1 MADEEANS
9 QAQPQNTTNNV
20 KITSTGKI
28 TSVDDVLAAPA
39 LVGVMSMLAKTM
51 KESMNEMA
59 TSLSAS
65 FASGQES
72 MLKTL
77 MHGPGGSGE
86 DDDDHSIVDERE
98 DNNEELEEG
107 ELAGATVVTK
117 QPKTINPFLAK
128 FDIKEKSKDVMTGEV
143 LSDEFASTVTNM
155 MRMGQSSADF
165 NKEHNEA
172 IPSNCEGLRPVKV
185 NTEVWNVLSDEHKRT
200 DVMLQKAHKQLQ
212 RGAAA
217 LATVGDILMAHYPDK
232 PDDAMVVA
240 PDQRE
245 SMTNGVHDGLQA
257 LGHANAELAYIRKQF
272 LKPSMAPEMGKLCGQ
287 NQSFTESLFGDD
299 IAKDVESVE
308 VSKKIEGKL
317 AKDTKKASMPNKKTY
332 NNVKGSG
339 NWSGNWYYKS
349 RQNGHGR
356 YTPYDKQGGN
366 RHGQYDNYRGADRK
380 NSGGNSNNW
389 QSKAGKPFLGKRPYR
404 KQHQN

>member
-1 MADEEANS
+1 MADEQANS

-86 DDDDHSIVDERE
+86 DDDDLSIVDERE
-98 DNNEELEEG
+98 DNTEDLEEG
-107 ELAGATVVTK
+107 ELAGASVVTK

-165 NKEHNEA
+165 DKEHNEA

-185 NTEVWNVLSDEHKRT
+185 NTEVWNVLSDEHNL
-200 DVMLQKAHKQLQ
+200 DLDLDM
-212 RGAAA
+212 
-217 LATVGDILMAHYPDK
+217 
-232 PDDAMVVA
+232 
-240 PDQRE
+240 
-245 SMTNGVHDGLQA
+245 
-257 LGHANAELAYIRKQF
+257 
-272 LKPSMAPEMGKLCGQ
+272 
-287 NQSFTESLFGDD
+287 
-299 IAKDVESVE
+299 
-308 VSKKIEGKL
+308 
-317 AKDTKKASMPNKKTY
+317 
-332 NNVKGSG
+332 
-339 NWSGNWYYKS
+339 
-349 RQNGHGR
+349 
-356 YTPYDKQGGN
+356 
-366 RHGQYDNYRGADRK
+366 
-380 NSGGNSNNW
+380 
-389 QSKAGKPFLGKRPYR
+389 
-404 KQHQN
+404 